1 MDIEKRRL
9 TSKTRTVKTEQEN
22 SFVGFSWTE
31 TETGTLNYIKEYEN
45 KFFHFE
51 NNERSR

>member
-22 SFVGFSWTE
+22 SFVGFSRTKTE
-31 TETGTLNYIKEYEN
+31 TRKLNYIKEYE
-45 KFFHFE
+45 KKVFDYE
-51 NNERSR
+51 NI